1 MNLENP
7 IAKGNTAE
15 IFLYDTKVVKLFK
28 EYLPDTESM
37 NEAKKQNTLIH
48 VGYQFQMY
56 LK

>member
-1 MNLENP
+1 MVLGNP

-15 IFLYDTKVVKLFK
+15 IYLYDNKIVKLFK

-37 NEAKKQNTLIH
+37 NEAKTKYAYSCGLPVQT
-48 VGYQFQMY
+48 Y